1 MENERSSA
9 ALGMTSPIAKLGI
22 VGLGASPAPLDIA
35 VNVALP
41 AITDHFALALSDVQ
55 WLVVCYVLVYGSL
68 MLVCGKMGDLVGHRL
83 IFRTGLVVTA
93 VGCVAC
99 AIAPDWPMFL
109 LARTVQGVGTALALA
124 CTPAL
129 ATAVYPPEQ
138 RVKALAGYAMAMSL
152 AATVGPFL
160 GGILVDMWGWQAV
173 FWVRVP
179 IALLALTLSG
189 ALPSSHT
196 QSRHFDLLGAI
207 LLAASIGMLLLAL
220 VLSQRP
226 TASGWMALSLLVVGL
241 VLLHRYVMRSL
252 NSAEPI
258 IRPELFADA
267 AFTIPNVMNASANL
281 AGFAIL
287 LLTPYYLM
295 NVLHLSPI
303 MTGFLLALAY
313 TGTLAGAPLAARLV
327 PWFGQRPTVFA
338 GIVLVGLGLLP
349 LGLTGA
355 AAAVPIVAFLLVLE
369 GVGQGLLNVAYTDLV
384 TGTLPERDR
393 GVAGS
398 LALLTRTVGIVSGA
412 SILTAL
418 QAHGAAGA
426 DFLAG
431 YRFAFLGAGG
441 GLLIALTLSC
451 LWWRAWFG
459 RCPGRR

>member
-1 MENERSSA
+1 MENKRSSA
-9 ALGMTSPIAKLGI
+9 SLGMASPIAKLGI

-41 AITDHFALALSDVQ
+41 AITEHFALALSDVQ
-55 WLVVCYVLVYGSL
+55 WLVICYVLVYGSL
-68 MLVCGKMGDLVGHRL
+68 MLVCGKLGDLIGHCL

-93 VGCVAC
+93 MGCVAC
-99 AIAPDWPMFL
+99 AIAPDWPLFL
-109 LARTVQGVGTALALA
+109 LARTVQGVGTALTLA

-129 ATAVYPPEQ
+129 AIAVYPQ
-138 RVKALAGYAMAMSL
+138 GQQVKALAGYAMAMSL

-173 FWVRVP
+173 FWMRVP
-179 IALLALTLSG
+179 IALIAFTLSSG
-189 ALPSSHT
+189 LPSSHT
-196 QSRHFDLLGAI
+196 SSRHFDLLGAI
-207 LLAASIGMLLLAL
+207 LLAASMGMLLLAL
-220 VLSQRP
+220 VMSQRSS
-226 TASGWMALSLLVVGL
+226 ASGWMAPSLLGIGA

-252 NSAEPI
+252 NSPEPI

-267 AFTIPNVMNASANL
+267 TFTIPNVMNALANL
-281 AGFAIL
+281 AGFAVL

-303 MTGFLLALAY
+303 MTGFMLALAY
-313 TGTLAGAPLAARLV
+313 TGALAGAPLAARLT
-327 PWFGQRPTVFA
+327 PRFGRRPTAFA
-338 GIVLVGLGLLP
+338 GILFVGLGLLP
-349 LGLTGA
+349 LGLTGP

-384 TGTLPERDR
+384 TSTLPERDR

-398 LALLTRTVGIVSGA
+398 LTLLTRTVGIVSGA

-431 YRFAFLGAGG
+431 YRFAFLSAGG
-441 GLLIALTLSC
+441 GLLIALALSC
-451 LWWRAWFG
+451 WWWRAWFG
-459 RCPGRR
+459 RYADRR

>member
-1 MENERSSA
+1 
-9 ALGMTSPIAKLGI
+9 
-22 VGLGASPAPLDIA
+22 
-35 VNVALP
+35 
-41 AITDHFALALSDVQ
+41 
-55 WLVVCYVLVYGSL
+55 
-68 MLVCGKMGDLVGHRL
+68 
-83 IFRTGLVVTA
+83 
-93 VGCVAC
+93 
-99 AIAPDWPMFL
+99 
-109 LARTVQGVGTALALA
+109 
-124 CTPAL
+124 
-129 ATAVYPPEQ
+129 
-138 RVKALAGYAMAMSL
+138 VKALAGYAMAMSL

-160 GGILVDMWGWQAV
+160 GGILIAMWDWQAV
-173 FWVRVP
+173 YWVRVP

-196 QSRHFDLLGAI
+196 EPRQFDLLGAI
-207 LLAASIGMLLLAL
+207 LLVASMGMLLLAL

-226 TASGWMALSLLVVGL
+226 SVSVWMALGL
-241 VLLHRYVMRSL
+241 FAAALAVLHRYVVRSL

-258 IRPELFADA
+258 IRPRLFADA
-267 AFTIPNVMNASANL
+267 AFTIPNVMNALANL

-295 NVLHLSPI
+295 NVLHLSSI
-303 MTGFLLALAY
+303 MSGFMLALAY
-313 TGTLAGAPLAARLV
+313 AGALAGAPLAARLV
-327 PWFGQRPTVFA
+327 PWFGRRPTAFA

-355 AAAVPIVAFLLVLE
+355 AAAVPMVAFLLVLE

-418 QAHGAAGA
+418 HAHGAAGG

-431 YRFAFLGAGG
+431 YRFAFLSAGG
-441 GLLIALTLSC
+441 GLLIALALSC

-459 RCPGRR
+459 RCPSR

>member
-1 MENERSSA
+1 
-9 ALGMTSPIAKLGI
+9 
-22 VGLGASPAPLDIA
+22 
-35 VNVALP
+35 
-41 AITDHFALALSDVQ
+41 
-55 WLVVCYVLVYGSL
+55 
-68 MLVCGKMGDLVGHRL
+68 
-83 IFRTGLVVTA
+83 
-93 VGCVAC
+93 
-99 AIAPDWPMFL
+99 MFL

-189 ALPSSHT
+189 ALPSSHI

-267 AFTIPNVMNASANL
+267 VFTIPNVMNASANL
-281 AGFAIL
+281 AGFAVL

-327 PWFGQRPTVFA
+327 PWFGPRPTVFA

-349 LGLTGA
+349 LGLTSA
-355 AAAVPIVAFLLVLE
+355 AAAVPIVACLLVLE

-384 TGTLPERDR
+384 TGTLPEQDR

-412 SILTAL
+412 SILTTL

-441 GLLIALTLSC
+441 GLLIALALSC